1 VTDMGNE
8 KLPDNTSMNLMIY
21 TGSFNNLQN
30 LMDRIFR
37 GDKDKISADEI
48 IQTTESFM
56 INADKYIKSLKK
68 ELEEA
73 QKKAQ

>member
-1 VTDMGNE
+1 MGNE
-8 KLPDNTSMNLMIY
+8 LPDNTSMNLMIY

-37 GDKDKISADEI
+37 GEKDKISADEI

-56 INADKYIKSLKK
+56 INSDKYIKSLKK
-68 ELEEA
+68 ELEAA
-73 QKKAQ
+73 QNKAQ

>member
-1 VTDMGNE
+1 MGNE

-56 INADKYIKSLKK
+56 INTDKYIKSLKK

>member
-1 VTDMGNE
+1 MGNE
-8 KLPDNTSMNLMIY
+8 LPDNTSMNLMIY

-30 LMDRIFR
+30 LMDRIFK

-68 ELEEA
+68 ELEAA
-73 QKKAQ
+73 QNKAQ

>member
-1 VTDMGNE
+1 MGNE
-8 KLPDNTSMNLMIY
+8 KLPNNTSMNMMCY
-21 TGSFNNLQN
+21 MGSFHNLQN

-73 QKKAQ
+73 QKKVQ

>member
-1 VTDMGNE
+1 MGNE

-73 QKKAQ
+73 QKKVQ

>member
-1 VTDMGNE
+1 MGNE
-8 KLPDNTSMNLMIY
+8 LPDNTSMNLMIY

-68 ELEEA
+68 ELEAA
-73 QKKAQ
+73 QNKAQ

>member
-56 INADKYIKSLKK
+56 INTDKYIKSLKK

>member
-1 VTDMGNE
+1 MGNE

-30 LMDRIFR
+30 LIDRIFR

-73 QKKAQ
+73 QNKAQ

>member
-1 VTDMGNE
+1 MGNNN
-8 KLPDNTSMNLMIY
+8 LPDNTSMNLMIY

-37 GDKDKISADEI
+37 GEKDKISADEI

-56 INADKYIKSLKK
+56 INSDKYIKSLKK
-68 ELEEA
+68 ELEAA
-73 QKKAQ
+73 QNKAQ

>member
-1 VTDMGNE
+1 MGNE
-8 KLPDNTSMNLMIY
+8 LPDNTSMNLMIY

-30 LMDRIFR
+30 LMDRIFK

-56 INADKYIKSLKK
+56 INADKYIS
-68 ELEEA
+68 
-73 QKKAQ
+73 QKRTRSSTE

>member
-1 VTDMGNE
+1 MGNE

-21 TGSFNNLQN
+21 IGSFNNLQN
-30 LMDRIFR
+30 LMDRIFK

-68 ELEEA
+68 ELEAA
-73 QKKAQ
+73 QNKAQ

>member
-1 VTDMGNE
+1 MGNE

-73 QKKAQ
+73 QNKAK

>member
-1 VTDMGNE
+1 MGNE

-73 QKKAQ
+73 QNKAQ

>member
-1 VTDMGNE
+1 MGNE

>member
-1 VTDMGNE
+1 MGNE
-8 KLPDNTSMNLMIY
+8 LPDNTSMNLMIY

-37 GDKDKISADEI
+37 GEKDKISADEI

-56 INADKYIKSLKK
+56 INSDKYIKSLKK
-68 ELEEA
+68 ELEAA
-73 QKKAQ
+73 QNKTQ